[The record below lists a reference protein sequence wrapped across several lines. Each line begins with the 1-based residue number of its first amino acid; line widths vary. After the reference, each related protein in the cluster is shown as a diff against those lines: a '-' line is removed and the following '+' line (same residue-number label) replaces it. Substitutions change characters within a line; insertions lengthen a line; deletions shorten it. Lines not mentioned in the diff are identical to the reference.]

1 MIVDF
6 KARFFFRAT
15 IKAAKIRE
23 KVELQTRSGLEESAY
38 GHEVFARDDD
48 SCFTQRLNDFT
59 DQLEFLIDWRDELAW
74 RIAKAELQLVWMEK
88 REFDALVNEVRS
100 WRAACELM
108 VWLAEA
114 SEPEAPFHD

>member
-15 IKAAKIRE
+15 IKPAKIRE
-23 KVELQTRSGLEESAY
+23 KVELETRSGLEESAC

-59 DQLEFLIDWRDELAW
+59 D
-74 RIAKAELQLVWMEK
+74 
-88 REFDALVNEVRS
+88 
-100 WRAACELM
+100 
-108 VWLAEA
+108 
-114 SEPEAPFHD
+114 PFGMLTL